1 VRRKHLSY
9 TLALSILGFA
19 VILMV
24 GCEPPLPPIKPSSLV
39 IRSWEELFG
48 VAIKPGSSDCYVVG
62 TAGLLLVSNDG
73 GKTWTRHRLNEGR
86 VGNHL
91 HQDLD
96 LYAISF
102 GPGGKEGWIVGEQG
116 LILHTSDGGDTW
128 QVQHSKATT
137 QLLSVAA
144 VTDKE
149 VSAVGDHGTLIWSN
163 DGGQSWEMTTLNNLT
178 FYSVAFTDP
187 NNGWVVGEFQT
198 ILHSGD
204 GGKTWQVQRG
214 GKVADFTVPPY
225 FVVVPQNDNNV
236 IVAGQSGVY
245 AATKDGGKT
254 WQDGKL
260 PSERSIYGATIAN
273 AASTA
278 GSVWLA
284 GAEGTIF
291 EGVPGAEWQTK
302 DPTFQDLTA
311 VTSTQH
317 LGIAVGLGGTI
328 MRTANG
334 ENWQLITESK

>member
-1 VRRKHLSY
+1 MRRKRFSNLLTLSLVG
-9 TLALSILGFA
+9 LALILLA
-19 VILMV
+19 
-24 GCEPPLPPIKPSSLV
+24 GCEPPLPPIKPSTLV
-39 IRSWEELFG
+39 LRPWEEFFG
-48 VAIKPGSSDCYVVG
+48 VAIKPGTSDAYVVG
-62 TAGLLLVSNDG
+62 TSGLLLVSHDG
-73 GKTWTRHRLNEGR
+73 GKTWERHHLNEGR
-86 VGNHL
+86 PGNDL

-96 LYAISF
+96 LYSISF
-102 GPGGKEGWIVGEQG
+102 APGGKVGWLVGEQG
-116 LILHTSDGGDTW
+116 LIMHTTDGGENW
-128 QVQHSKATT
+128 ELQHSKSNT

-149 VSAVGDHGTLIWSN
+149 VSAVGDHGTIIWSD
-163 DGGQSWEMTTLNNLT
+163 DGGQTWTVTSLNNLT
-178 FYSVAFTDP
+178 FYSVAFSDP

-225 FVVVPQNDNNV
+225 FVVVPQGENV
-236 IVAGQSGVY
+236 IAAGQSGVF
-245 AATKDGGKT
+245 ATTKDGGKT

-260 PSERSIYGATIAN
+260 PSERSIYGATAAT

-278 GSVWLA
+278 GTVWLA

-311 VTSTQH
+311 VTSSQH

-334 ENWQLITESK
+334 ENWDLITESK